1 MKFIELFA
9 GCGGLSLGLKSVGFD
24 LMMANE
30 LSPMASESYAF
41 NFLGEDLQEKSLQ
54 DEPVLSKTLWLSSQ
68 YPVTNLKSRLR
79 ENPFTYPQIGNGFSD
94 IKEDGSNLN
103 GSLVVGSIVEL
114 NKWLEDNP
122 ASAKVLKSGF
132 DGNGVDLV
140 SGGPPCQ
147 SFSMAGLRKLDCE
160 KNSLPWEFA
169 KFAKTISPKIV
180 VLENVTGILR
190 PFKDENGKEYY
201 AWFELAKAFSAIG
214 YIPLCLHVNA
224 KLAGV
229 PQNRPRFILLGV
241 REDFYKKLSGTFNAY
256 EAELFEQPFNFY
268 LATNKN
274 EEVEYASLKYRDV
287 SKPSDLNLFKN
298 SFLAPLVAFR
308 DNLVSVR
315 EAIGDL
321 SADADA
327 DSKFS
332 LSTYNIFKKT
342 LPSRKMKNH
351 DLRSNNDLVRRR
363 FRIYQVMLLVSRKAN
378 KAVAS
383 ILKGEQSTLDSSDW
397 VELSQYDYLNESGKR
412 MKFKSK
418 GDFIDFLK
426 RHPTKKQ
433 TQKALLSS
441 LPAPAA
447 LSIPDDAC
455 HYQELRT
462 LTVREMARIQS
473 FPDNFEF
480 RSKITTG
487 GKMRSFEVP
496 QYTQVGNAVP
506 PLLGRALG
514 LVVEELLQRKVNE
527 SFNAADVDLKPA
539 IYATA

>member
-24 LMMANE
+24 LVMANE
-30 LSPMASESYAF
+30 LSPMASESYAL

-54 DEPVLSKTLWLSSQ
+54 DEPDLSKTLWLSSQ
-68 YPVTNLKSRLR
+68 YPVTKLKSRLR
-79 ENPFTYPQIGNGFSD
+79 ENPFTYPSIKNGHSD
-94 IKEDGSNLN
+94 IKVDGSNLN

-114 NKWLEDNP
+114 NKWLDENP
-122 ASAKVLKSGF
+122 ASADLLKSGF

-169 KFAKTISPKIV
+169 KFAKTINPKIV

-241 REDFYKKLSGTFNAY
+241 REDFYIKLSSTFNDH
-256 EAELFEQPFNFY
+256 EVELFEQPFSFY
-268 LATNKN
+268 MATIQN
-274 EEVEYASLKYRDV
+274 EDVDYSSLKYRDV
-287 SKPSDLNLFKN
+287 SKLSDLKLFQN
-298 SFLAPLVAFR
+298 SFLSPLVAFSE
-308 DNLVSVR
+308 NLVSVQ

-321 SADADA
+321 SEDTTANSEFA
-327 DSKFS
+327 
-332 LSTYNIFKKT
+332 LSTYNIFKNT
-342 LPSRKMKNH
+342 LPRRLMKNH
-351 DLRSNNDLVRRR
+351 DLRRNNDLVRRR
-363 FRIYQVMLLVSRKAN
+363 FRIYQVMQLVSRKAN
-378 KAVAS
+378 RAVAS

-397 VELSQYDYLNESGKR
+397 NELSQYDYLNENGKR
-412 MKFKSK
+412 VKFKSK
-418 GDFIDFLK
+418 TDFIEFLK
-426 RHPTKKQ
+426 KHPTKKQ
-433 TQKALLSS
+433 TQKALLKS

-455 HYQELRT
+455 HYEELRT

-514 LVVEELLQRKVNE
+514 LVVEDLLKRNVDRKSNSAE
-527 SFNAADVDLKPA
+527 DTSGP
-539 IYATA
+539 IYAVA